1 MALSMHQWS
10 KVMQHWLALLP
21 ARSTL
26 PDAVADKAAEG
37 AAENATEEAAA
48 SQQRALGWWALQFTP
63 RVALLEEGVV
73 AEVRASERLFGGGR
87 VLRERIE
94 REALELGCAQV
105 AGASNGL
112 AALALA
118 RCGLRGGL
126 LDELDGATEAWALGD
141 AGDEA
146 DPDGPQDKALIPLLD
161 ALPIQ
166 ALSVTA
172 AHEATLSQ
180 LGCHTLGALR
190 KLPRSGLGRRFGK
203 AMLAEL
209 DRAYGLRAQAYDW
222 LSLPDVFD
230 ARLELPER
238 IEEAPALMQGARR
251 LLTQMSG
258 WLTARHAGVNAFTLS
273 WTYNFQ
279 RARDVAPGDAITIR
293 TADSGRHMAHF
304 CRLLSEHLDRLV
316 LPAPVDE
323 IRLHADHIQ
332 PLADHNASLLPDA
345 QRQGE
350 SMQQLLERLSA
361 RLGDGKVLSATCR
374 ADHRPEQ
381 VQQWWPAHTASAQA
395 ASSCDMAAFNALPQP
410 TWLLTK
416 PLPLAM
422 REGRPVYMGPL
433 QLLAG
438 PYRMEGGW
446 WDFAA
451 SASSAQT
458 QVARDYFVAASE
470 RAGLLWLYRGR
481 MGLSAGR
488 TDAADGRWYLHGI
501 FG

>member
-1 MALSMHQWS
+1 
-10 KVMQHWLALLP
+10 MQHWLALLP
-21 ARSTL
+21 TRSTL
-26 PDAVADKAAEG
+26 PGAAAECVADG
-37 AAENATEEAAA
+37 AMV

-63 RVALLEEGVV
+63 RVALLEEAVV
-73 AEVRASERLFGGGR
+73 AEVRASERLFGGAQA
-87 VLRERIE
+87 LRERIDC
-94 REALELGCAQV
+94 EAQELGCGQV
-105 AGASNGL
+105 AWASNGL

-126 LDELDGATEAWALGD
+126 LEALREDDVDASHDMALM
-141 AGDEA
+141 
-146 DPDGPQDKALIPLLD
+146 PLLD
-161 ALPIQ
+161 ALPIR
-166 ALSVTA
+166 ALSTTA
-172 AHEATLSQ
+172 LHEATLAN

-190 KLPRSGLGRRFGK
+190 KLPRTGLSRRFGK

-209 DRAYGLRAQAYDW
+209 DRAYGLRPQAHDW

-238 IEEAPALMQGARR
+238 IEEACALMHGARR

-258 WLTARHAGVNAFTLS
+258 WLTARHAGVSAFTLS

-293 TADSGRHMAHF
+293 TAESGRQMAHF
-304 CRLLSEHLDRLV
+304 CRLLSEHLAKLV
-316 LPAPVDE
+316 LPAPVE
-323 IRLHADHIQ
+323 ELRLHADEIQ

-361 RLGDGKVLSATCR
+361 RLGEDKVVTASCR
-374 ADHRPEQ
+374 ADHRPEH
-381 VQQWWPAHTASAQA
+381 VQQWWPAHALPRQVASD
-395 ASSCDMAAFNALPQP
+395 CDMAVFNALPQP
-410 TWLLTK
+410 TWLLPK

-446 WDFAA
+446 WDFVA
-451 SASSAQT
+451 SASAAQP

-481 MGLSAGR
+481 MGLPAASS
-488 TDAADGRWYLHGI
+488 DAADGRWYLHGI